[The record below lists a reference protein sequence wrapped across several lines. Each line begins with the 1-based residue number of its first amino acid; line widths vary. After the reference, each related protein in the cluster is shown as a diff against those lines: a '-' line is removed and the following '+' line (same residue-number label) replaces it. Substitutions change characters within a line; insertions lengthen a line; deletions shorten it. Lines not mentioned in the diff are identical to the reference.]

1 MPGEKNMTRHEIER
15 GANGENGH
23 APPWTGAAPMNKSL
37 LHILWR
43 GAWLIVLMAVVCV
56 VGAFFYLSRVTPIY
70 SSSARILIE
79 AEGPVIIKENVD
91 VTGQSPSYLAAQCEL
106 IKSTQIL
113 GPLGDDPQIR
123 QMKTFAGLDN
133 PVGLLKAGLAVE
145 ITKPDELVNISYE
158 SPYPA
163 DASGVVNAVVESY
176 RTFYAKSKRS
186 TAAEVLRILQK
197 EKTDRDADLDSK
209 NKAIAEFR
217 EHNPTLSYS
226 SDKGNIIIEQLA
238 KLAEALTT
246 SHLEALEAK
255 GEYQGAKA
263 MEGDPAKMSQWIQLQ
278 GQSGGSI
285 AQQAE
290 VRQLQSQ
297 LAETRL
303 NLLPGNDQ
311 VKSLEVKIDA
321 LKQTVQEQ
329 ARQSFYGYL
338 AVVEQRL
345 VSAQQREETLQKYFD
360 EQQAKALSLNTE
372 SAKIDGMLAD
382 AKRMEKLCDMLDS
395 RIKEVRVTEDV
406 GALNISVL
414 EYAKPPTAP
423 IKPKRS
429 TVLFEALVLGLML
442 GGGLAYLRDWLDHR
456 LNSVDEIR
464 EMLGLTLLGVL
475 PNMPGREVASV
486 RGQKVQLDPMSEVA
500 EAYRTIRTAIYFGA
514 PDGKAKTMLITS
526 PAPGDGK
533 TTTASNLAIAMAQA
547 GQKVLLLDAD
557 FRKPNLHKIFAL
569 DGPAGITEV
578 IAEKATLADTIKPS
592 GIPGLSV
599 LPCGPLPKNPSEILN
614 SRAFSKLVEQLEESF
629 DHIVIDSPPVMP
641 VSDARI
647 LGALCDLTVL
657 VLRAQKSTRRVS
669 VQARESLSS
678 VGARILGVVV
688 NDVPKSRGGYGYYN
702 YGYYQYGYR
711 YGYGNRKSKSKAI
724 EERTKAILPSAD

>member
-1 MPGEKNMTRHEIER
+1 
-15 GANGENGH
+15 
-23 APPWTGAAPMNKSL
+23 
-37 LHILWR
+37 
-43 GAWLIVLMAVVCV
+43 
-56 VGAFFYLSRVTPIY
+56 
-70 SSSARILIE
+70 
-79 AEGPVIIKENVD
+79 
-91 VTGQSPSYLAAQCEL
+91 
-106 IKSTQIL
+106 
-113 GPLGDDPQIR
+113 
-123 QMKTFAGLDN
+123 
-133 PVGLLKAGLAVE
+133 
-145 ITKPDELVNISYE
+145 
-158 SPYPA
+158 
-163 DASGVVNAVVESY
+163 
-176 RTFYAKSKRS
+176 
-186 TAAEVLRILQK
+186 
-197 EKTDRDADLDSK
+197 
-209 NKAIAEFR
+209 
-217 EHNPTLSYS
+217 
-226 SDKGNIIIEQLA
+226 
-238 KLAEALTT
+238 
-246 SHLEALEAK
+246 
-255 GEYQGAKA
+255 
-263 MEGDPAKMSQWIQLQ
+263 
-278 GQSGGSI
+278 
-285 AQQAE
+285 
-290 VRQLQSQ
+290 
-297 LAETRL
+297 
-303 NLLPGNDQ
+303 
-311 VKSLEVKIDA
+311 
-321 LKQTVQEQ
+321 
-329 ARQSFYGYL
+329 
-338 AVVEQRL
+338 
-345 VSAQQREETLQKYFD
+345 
-360 EQQAKALSLNTE
+360 
-372 SAKIDGMLAD
+372 
-382 AKRMEKLCDMLDS
+382 
-395 RIKEVRVTEDV
+395 
-406 GALNISVL
+406 
-414 EYAKPPTAP
+414 
-423 IKPKRS
+423 
-429 TVLFEALVLGLML
+429 VLGLML